1 MTLATYDATSTFT
14 TLING
19 TLVTTTY
26 YYYETL
32 SDASAT
38 ASNIS
43 ATSITTTASAT
54 TASAAMTSTT
64 TTSTN
69 GANSAPPPADS
80 PSSTST
86 STTANSPSKSNATP
100 ASNSTTS
107 LPSNVYGHSTGAL
120 AGGIIGGVIAGA
132 IFAFL
137 LTFFIMSRR
146 RRKHNED
153 YSLDE
158 SKKHDGSAPPGHET
172 ADAPL
177 IDPQRAWELHLPQ
190 PADDTKLHQGVETLY
205 NRLELHVENF
215 YTDSPAASSSQAS
228 DDNRWSAALQKLGTP
243 YLPAPVESLL
253 QQARATTVVI
263 KHCLTYLVI
272 SGIDAHTDGPFSFLP
287 EEVTAVP
294 RGAVRGD
301 KSKPAFAQALA
312 HHSQLTSFLL
322 TPLPTTLPQYAGHRD
337 AIIATAVNTFCT
349 AFAPWAAAS
358 STTGARNENL
368 IQILLEASDLG
379 LMLCGQPS
387 IFEWRWKT
395 SQDTRK
401 VTIAPAFVRA
411 HSEGRT
417 GTTAMVELVE
427 TRVRDI

>member
-1 MTLATYDATSTFT
+1 MVSAFSYHSDYISAVAGGSQVTTLTTWLATPPGPDTVAASTSTRP
-14 TLING
+14 
-19 TLVTTTY
+19 
-26 YYYETL
+26 
-32 SDASAT
+32 SSST
-38 ASNIS
+38 AP
-43 ATSITTTASAT
+43 
-54 TASAAMTSTT
+54 TSTT
-64 TTSTN
+64 STGSSSTTALTSTTSTTSTGSPYSTIPSPN
-69 GANSAPPPADS
+69 
-80 PSSTST
+80 PSS
-86 STTANSPSKSNATP
+86 SNA
-100 ASNSTTS
+100 ASTQNQTS
-107 LPSNVYGHSTGAL
+107 SDVSSGDGHSTGAL

-146 RRKHNED
+146 RRKHDED
-153 YSLDE
+153 YSPDE

-177 IDPQRAWELHLPQ
+177 IDPRRAWELHLPQ
-190 PADDTKLHQGVETLY
+190 PADDTKLHQGVKTLY
-205 NRLELHVENF
+205 DRLELHVENF
-215 YTDSPAASSSQAS
+215 YTDSPATSSPQAS
-228 DDNRWSAALQKLGTP
+228 DDNEWSAALQKLGTP
-243 YLPAPVESLL
+243 YLPAPIESLL

-301 KSKPAFAQALA
+301 KSRPAFAQALA
-312 HHSQLTSFLL
+312 HHSQLTLFLL
-322 TPLPTTLPQYAGHRD
+322 APLPTTLPQYAGHRD

-358 STTGARNENL
+358 STAGARSENL

-379 LMLCGQPS
+379 LMLCRQPS

-395 SQDTRK
+395 SRDTRK

>member
-1 MTLATYDATSTFT
+1 LNNSNTNPY
-14 TLING
+14 
-19 TLVTTTY
+19 
-26 YYYETL
+26 
-32 SDASAT
+32 SA
-38 ASNIS
+38 
-43 ATSITTTASAT
+43 
-54 TASAAMTSTT
+54 
-64 TTSTN
+64 
-69 GANSAPPPADS
+69 
-80 PSSTST
+80 
-86 STTANSPSKSNATP
+86 
-100 ASNSTTS
+100 
-107 LPSNVYGHSTGAL
+107 GAL

-137 LTFFIMSRR
+137 TFFILSRR
-146 RRKHNED
+146 RRKHDED
-153 YSLDE
+153 HSPDE
-158 SKKHDGSAPPGHET
+158 SMKHNRSAPSRLET

-177 IDPQRAWELHLPQ
+177 IDPRRAWELHLPQ

-322 TPLPTTLPQYAGHRD
+322 TPLSTTLPQYAGHRD

>member
-1 MTLATYDATSTFT
+1 MKH
-14 TLING
+14 NR
-19 TLVTTTY
+19 
-26 YYYETL
+26 
-32 SDASAT
+32 
-38 ASNIS
+38 
-43 ATSITTTASAT
+43 
-54 TASAAMTSTT
+54 
-64 TTSTN
+64 
-69 GANSAPPPADS
+69 SAP
-80 PSSTST
+80 
-86 STTANSPSKSNATP
+86 
-100 ASNSTTS
+100 
-107 LPSNVYGHSTGAL
+107 
-120 AGGIIGGVIAGA
+120 
-132 IFAFL
+132 
-137 LTFFIMSRR
+137 SR
-146 RRKHNED
+146 
-153 YSLDE
+153 L
-158 SKKHDGSAPPGHET
+158 ET

-177 IDPQRAWELHLPQ
+177 IDPRRAWELHLPQ
-190 PADDTKLHQGVETLY
+190 PADDTKLHQGVKTLY
-205 NRLELHVENF
+205 DRLELHVENF
-215 YTDSPAASSSQAS
+215 YTDSPATSSPQAS
-228 DDNRWSAALQKLGTP
+228 DDNGWSAALQKLGTP

-312 HHSQLTSFLL
+312 HHSQLTLFLL
-322 TPLPTTLPQYAGHRD
+322 DPLPTTLPQYAGHRD

-358 STTGARNENL
+358 STTGARSENL

-395 SQDTRK
+395 NRDNRK

-427 TRVRDI
+427 IRVRDI